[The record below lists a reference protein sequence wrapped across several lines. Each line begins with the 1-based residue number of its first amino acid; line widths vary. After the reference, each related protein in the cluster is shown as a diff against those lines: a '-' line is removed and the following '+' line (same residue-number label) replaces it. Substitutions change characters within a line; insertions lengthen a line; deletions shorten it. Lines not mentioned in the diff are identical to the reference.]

1 MTESTRRYLNWF
13 VLVISVSL
21 IVVNLY
27 DLAQGN
33 SSVAVWVGMVCW
45 PIVAGCTAYEMV
57 TGRRLHI

>member
-33 SSVAVWVGMVCW
+33 SSVAVWVGNRRFA
-45 PIVAGCTAYEMV
+45 VA
-57 TGRRLHI
+57 